1 LKRMLAGKTVW
12 IIAGLLLAPLSLYPS
27 GLTFVIDILQETHS
41 AAQLID
47 DTRMI
52 GEAIQTYNQIVQTY
66 NQIAYNAMY
75 LSSKNAWLGMAS
87 VQVMSQTGNVF
98 GETGPW
104 NEAVNGG
111 VNIPGAY
118 ATATYQMTPAPVYS
132 AYPVGNSLMSANI
145 ASVNVADGSNP
156 AAMAVIAQ
164 ARQTQ
169 PLNDIALT
177 QLEQTTQDGSLNTKS
192 EVEQLNL
199 ANGGIVLLNRQ
210 VENLAAVNTTLAE
223 QQILANKVKRDEL
236 AGSINFYSTLDET
249 VQAGPTA
256 WGNSAQ
262 TIANW

>member
-1 LKRMLAGKTVW
+1 MLSRKAVW
-12 IIAGLLLAPLSLYPS
+12 IMAALLLAPLSLYPF
-27 GLTFVIDILQETHS
+27 GIDFVIDILQETHS

-52 GEAIQTYNQIVQTY
+52 AEAIQTYNQIVQTY
-66 NQIAYNAMY
+66 NQIAYNATY
-75 LSSKNAWLGMAS
+75 LTSKSAWLGMAS
-87 VQVMSQTGNVF
+87 VQMMSQTGTVF

-104 NEAVNGG
+104 NGAVNGG

-132 AYPVGNSLMSANI
+132 AYQIGNSLMSANI

-169 PLNDIALT
+169 PLNEIALT
-177 QLEQTTQDGSLNTKS
+177 QLEQTTQDGSLNTNS

-199 ANGGIVLLNRQ
+199 ANGGLMLLNRQ

-223 QQILANKVKRDEL
+223 QQILANKVRRDEL

-249 VQAGPTA
+249 VQSGPTA